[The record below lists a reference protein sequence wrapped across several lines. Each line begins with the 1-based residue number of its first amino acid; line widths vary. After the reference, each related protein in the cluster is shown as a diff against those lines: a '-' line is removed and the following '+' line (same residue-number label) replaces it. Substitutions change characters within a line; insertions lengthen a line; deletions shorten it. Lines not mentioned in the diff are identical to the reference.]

1 MMNNTSVSDSLAPI
15 PQGVTVTVLV
25 LTAVFLVAGTYGNAK
40 VFLLLER
47 RPDLRKVPHFLLA
60 NLSAIGLLA
69 SIVVMPIAISIAA
82 RTFSMKQQDG
92 MELTVL
98 CKIRLV
104 LSFFCSTVNAITLSL
119 MAMDRHDCICRP
131 LRRRLHP
138 DNVKKVLL
146 IVWLMATVIFVI
158 FAILLG
164 IDESQCRQYDPF
176 NLISHSSTSSGFF
189 NAYITIFGTVF
200 NVSAILIIMVTFI
213 RVIRGLRSSPLPQSR
228 SLHRRY
234 ESQITKLTYKTGAI
248 FILSWFPV
256 IISHSTARFFAP
268 GSELTLSL
276 KLLTT
281 AFTGFAYASNPILHY
296 KMLKTCTT
304 SPTLIMSAV
313 VTTQSSA
320 EAREDGTRSAFT
332 AYHSDAFYM
341 ESKL

>member
-1 MMNNTSVSDSLAPI
+1 MMNHTSASDSLVQI
-15 PQGVTVTVLV
+15 PQGVIITVFV

-47 RPDLRKVPHFLLA
+47 RRDLRKVPHFLLA
-60 NLSAIGLLA
+60 NLSAIGLL
-69 SIVVMPIAISIAA
+69 SSVVVMPIVISIAA
-82 RTFSMKQQDG
+82 RTYFMKQQDG
-92 MELTVL
+92 IELPVL

-119 MAMDRHDCICRP
+119 MAMDRQDCICRP

-146 IVWLMATVIFVI
+146 IVWLMAIIIFAV
-158 FAILLG
+158 FAILLS
-164 IDESQCRQYDPF
+164 IDESQCPQYDPF
-176 NLISHSSTSSGFF
+176 NLISHYSTSRGFF

-213 RVIRGLRSSPLPQSR
+213 RVVSGLRSSPLPQSR

-256 IISHSTARFFAP
+256 IICHITTRFFAP

-296 KMLKTCTT
+296 KILKTA
-304 SPTLIMSAV
+304 SPTLRMSDV
-313 VTTQSSA
+313 VAIQSST
-320 EAREDGTRSAFT
+320 EARGDGTHNAFSACQ
-332 AYHSDAFYM
+332 SDAFYM

>member
-1 MMNNTSVSDSLAPI
+1 MMNHTSASDSLAQI
-15 PQGVTVTVLV
+15 PQGVKVSVLV

-47 RPDLRKVPHFLLA
+47 RRDLRKVPHFLLA
-60 NLSAIGLLA
+60 NLSAVGLLS
-69 SIVVMPIAISIAA
+69 SIVVMPIFISIAA
-82 RTFSMKQQDG
+82 RTYFMKQRDG
-92 MELTVL
+92 IELAVL
-98 CKIRLV
+98 CKVRLV

-119 MAMDRHDCICRP
+119 MAMDRQDCICRP
-131 LRRRLHP
+131 LRRRFHLE
-138 DNVKKVLL
+138 NVKKVIL
-146 IVWLMATVIFVI
+146 IVWLMAIIISVV
-158 FAILLG
+158 FAILLTV
-164 IDESQCRQYDPF
+164 DESQCPQYDPF
-176 NLISHSSTSSGFF
+176 NLVSHSSTSRGFF

-248 FILSWFPV
+248 FIVSWFPV
-256 IISHSTARFFAP
+256 IISHMTIRFFAA
-268 GSELTLSL
+268 GSEHTPSL

-296 KMLKTCTT
+296 KMLKAAT
-304 SPTLIMSAV
+304 PAVQMSAV
-313 VTTQSSA
+313 VTIQSSA
-320 EAREDGTRSAFT
+320 EAKDDGARSAFSV
-332 AYHSDAFYM
+332 YHADAIYM

>member
-1 MMNNTSVSDSLAPI
+1 MMNHTSVSDSLAPI
-15 PQGVTVTVLV
+15 PQGVTVTLLV
-25 LTAVFLVAGTYGNAK
+25 LTAVFLVTGTYGNAK

-47 RPDLRKVPHFLLA
+47 RRDLRKVPHFLLA
-60 NLSAIGLLA
+60 NLSAVGLLS
-69 SIVVMPIAISIAA
+69 SIIVMPIVISIAA
-82 RTFSMKQQDG
+82 RTYFMKQQDG
-92 MELTVL
+92 IALTVL

-146 IVWLMATVIFVI
+146 IVWLMATIMFVV
-158 FAILLG
+158 FAILLSV
-164 IDESQCRQYDPF
+164 DESQCPQYDPF
-176 NLISHSSTSSGFF
+176 NLRSRSSTSSGFF

-213 RVIRGLRSSPLPQSR
+213 CVVRGLRSSPLPQSR

-256 IISHSTARFFAP
+256 IISHSTARFSAP
-268 GSELTLSL
+268 GSEGILSL

-296 KMLKTCTT
+296 KMLKTT

-313 VTTQSSA
+313 VTTQTSA
-320 EAREDGTRSAFT
+320 EARDDGTRSTFT
-332 AYHSDAFYM
+332 ADHSDAFYM

>member
-1 MMNNTSVSDSLAPI
+1 MMNHTSVSDSLVPI
-15 PQGVTVTVLV
+15 PQGVIVTVLV

-47 RPDLRKVPHFLLA
+47 RRDLRKVPHFLLA
-60 NLSAIGLLA
+60 NLSASGLLS
-69 SIVVMPIAISIAA
+69 SIIVMPIVISIAA
-82 RTFSMKQQDG
+82 RTYFMKHDG
-92 MELTVL
+92 IEITVL
-98 CKIRLV
+98 CKIRLA

-119 MAMDRHDCICRP
+119 MAIDRHDCICRP

-146 IVWLMATVIFVI
+146 IVWLMATIMFVV
-158 FAILLG
+158 FAILLSV
-164 IDESQCRQYDPF
+164 DESQCPQYDPF
-176 NLISHSSTSSGFF
+176 NLISRSSTSSGFF

-213 RVIRGLRSSPLPQSR
+213 RVVRGLRSSPLPQSR

-234 ESQITKLTYKTGAI
+234 ESKITKLTYKTGAI

-256 IISHSTARFFAP
+256 IISHSTARFLES
-268 GSELTLSL
+268 GSEVMLSL

-281 AFTGFAYASNPILHY
+281 AFTGFAYASNPIIHY
-296 KMLKTCTT
+296 KMLKTT
-304 SPTLIMSAV
+304 SSTLIMSAV

-320 EAREDGTRSAFT
+320 EARDDGTLSVFT
-332 AYHSDAFYM
+332 AHHSDSLNYM